1 MLSRRRRDYAD
12 ARRLIFVC
20 VACLVVAG
28 CGSTPSFGPN
38 VREVVDE
45 SRAAKRYGFVLVNV
59 DAPVLQAVGA
69 VPRGTL
75 RDVFRDDRR
84 VVPRLGPGDVLSIS
98 VYESGAGE
106 LFAPPTAQQLSYG
119 TSNVTLPA
127 VTVGPDGNITVP
139 FASLIQVVGLT
150 PLEVQDLIR
159 RHLGGRS
166 VQPQV
171 LVSVTKDATNVVT
184 VTGTVRSPGRYA
196 ITPAS
201 ETLMQLIAEAGGAT
215 QQASDTV
222 LQLTRNGRQVSV
234 RLSDLLSF
242 PQQDIHAV
250 PGDYLN
256 LVQEPRDF
264 LVYGAVYKSG
274 AYPLP
279 ADNVTLT
286 EAISH
291 AGGMVDTIADSRG
304 VFVFRYGIR

>member
-1 MLSRRRRDYAD
+1 MAL
-12 ARRLIFVC
+12 
-20 VACLVVAG
+20 AG

-38 VREVVDE
+38 VREIVDE
-45 SRAAKRYGFVLVNV
+45 SHAAKRYGFVLVNV
-59 DAPVLQAVGA
+59 DAPVLRALGA

-75 RDVFRDDRR
+75 RDVFPDDRR

-119 TSNVTLPA
+119 TSNITLPA
-127 VTVGPDGNITVP
+127 VTVAPNGSITVP
-139 FASLIQVVGLT
+139 FASVLEVSGLT

-159 RHLGGRS
+159 RHLGGKS

-171 LVSVTKDATNVVT
+171 MVSVTKDVTNVAT
-184 VTGTVRSPGRYA
+184 VTGSVRNPGRYA
-196 ITPAS
+196 ITAAS
-201 ETLMQLIAEAGGAT
+201 ETLMQLVAEAGGAT

-222 LQLTRNGRQVSV
+222 LQLTRHGRQVSV

-242 PQQDIHAV
+242 PQQDIHAF
-250 PGDYLN
+250 PGDYVN

-274 AYPLP
+274 AYSLP
-279 ADNVTLT
+279 SGSVTLT

-304 VFVFRYGIR
+304 VFVFRYGMLAQTPLDLNMA